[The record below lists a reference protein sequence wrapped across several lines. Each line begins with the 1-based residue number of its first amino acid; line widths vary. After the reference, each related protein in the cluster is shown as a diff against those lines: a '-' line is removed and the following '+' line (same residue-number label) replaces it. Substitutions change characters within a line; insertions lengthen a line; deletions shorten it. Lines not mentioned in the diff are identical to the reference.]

1 MSAFARD
8 DQGRLCAGGMP
19 LGDIAAS
26 HGSPLYVYSGDGIRD
41 DYRRFA
47 AAVAP
52 VDGSVHFALKA
63 NSALGV
69 IGLLARHGAG
79 ADIVSG
85 GEMARALAAGI
96 PAEKIV
102 FSGVGK
108 SAEEIGAALDAGIGQ
123 INAESPQEVEA
134 ISQIA
139 AARGVQAPVALRVN
153 VDVAPKT
160 HAKISTGQRST
171 KFGVSTSQN
180 EAAGLYRKMAA
191 DPHIRPAGLAVHIG
205 SQIME
210 LNPFERAYSALLS
223 FGTALR
229 DGGLEVP
236 VLDLGGGIGVDY
248 QDGMPTDFT
257 AYGEL
262 VSRLFA
268 DSGFRLGFEPGR
280 SIVANNGVLLT
291 RVIYV
296 KDGDNKRFAIVDGAM
311 NDLLRPTLYEAHHD
325 IRPVGPEGA
334 IEGPADIVGPVCET
348 GDYLGLDR
356 MMPSLAAGDCL
367 AVMSSGAYGAVMA
380 SSYNTRPPAGEV
392 MVLDGKSISCGVG
405 ATSPNFLPKKSSP
418 TSVRDRG
425 SEGAAGDRIG
435 AHRHRH
441 RRLEPFTKNNLG
453 EKFAGHR
460 RTDHAVVGLYDVAA
474 KRITACRQDRH
485 LERRR
490 VRIDCRPVHQLAAQP
505 QCVTG
510 IIGLQIDNLQLVCL
524 RLHRQP
530 RLVEHADQARHI
542 GRDRGPL
549 CHRTDGNTENHYED
563 DQRRQHSA
571 DGTPHF
577 TGIRFG
583 HQHRRFSLPD
593 MRADRTAHRLAAV
606 ANTFAVDAK
615 HGLAI
620 RAGEKHR
627 PCVVSW

>member
-1 MSAFARD
+1 MSAFTRD
-8 DQGRLCAGGMP
+8 DQGRLCSGGMP
-19 LGDIAAS
+19 LGDIAAG

-69 IGLLARHGAG
+69 IALLAKNGAG

-96 PAEKIV
+96 PAENIV

-123 INAESPQEVEA
+123 INAESTQEVEA

-139 AARGVQAPVALRVN
+139 AARGIRAPVALRVN

-180 EAAGLYRKMAA
+180 EAADLYRKMAA
-191 DPHIRPAGLAVHIG
+191 DAHIRPAGLAVHIG

-210 LNPFERAYSALLS
+210 LDPFERAYSALLS

-229 DGGLEVP
+229 EEGLEVP

-248 QDGMPTDFT
+248 QHGTPTDFT

-296 KDGDNKRFAIVDGAM
+296 KDGDNKRFVIVDAAM

-334 IEGPADIVGPVCET
+334 VEGPADIVGPVCET

-356 MMPSLAAGDCL
+356 MMPALVHGDCL
-367 AVMSSGAYGAVMA
+367 AVMSAGAYGAVMA

-392 MVLDGKSISCGVG
+392 MVLDGEVHI
-405 ATSPNFLPKKSSP
+405 L
-418 TSVRDRG
+418 
-425 SEGAAGDRIG
+425 
-435 AHRHRH
+435 
-441 RRLEPFTKNNLG
+441 
-453 EKFAGHR
+453 
-460 RTDHAVVGLYDVAA
+460 
-474 KRITACRQDRH
+474 
-485 LERRR
+485 RRR
-490 VRIDCRPVHQLAAQP
+490 RDIAELLAEEA
-505 QCVTG
+505 V
-510 IIGLQIDNLQLVCL
+510 
-524 RLHRQP
+524 
-530 RLVEHADQARHI
+530 
-542 GRDRGPL
+542 
-549 CHRTDGNTENHYED
+549 
-563 DQRRQHSA
+563 
-571 DGTPHF
+571 
-577 TGIRFG
+577 
-583 HQHRRFSLPD
+583 PD
-593 MRADRTAHRLAAV
+593 L
-606 ANTFAVDAK
+606 
-615 HGLAI
+615 G
-620 RAGEKHR
+620 
-627 PCVVSW
+627 

>member
-52 VDGSVHFALKA
+52 VDGAVHFALKA

-69 IGLLARHGAG
+69 IGLLARNGAS

-96 PAEKIV
+96 TAEKIV

-139 AARGVQAPVALRVN
+139 AARGMQAPVALRVN

-180 EAAGLYRKMAA
+180 EAADLYRKMAA

-205 SQIME
+205 SQILE
-210 LNPFERAYSALLS
+210 LDPFERAYSALLS

-229 DGGLEVP
+229 DEGLEVP

-248 QDGMPTDFT
+248 QDGTPTDFT

-296 KDGDNKRFAIVDGAM
+296 KDGDNKRFAIVDAAM

-325 IRPVGPEGA
+325 IRPVGPESA

-367 AVMSSGAYGAVMA
+367 AVMSAGAYGAVMA

-392 MVLDGKSISCGVG
+392 MVLDGDVHV
-405 ATSPNFLPKKSSP
+405 L
-418 TSVRDRG
+418 
-425 SEGAAGDRIG
+425 
-435 AHRHRH
+435 
-441 RRLEPFTKNNLG
+441 RR
-453 EKFAGHR
+453 R
-460 RTDHAVVGLYDVAA
+460 RDVAE
-474 KRITACRQDRH
+474 
-485 LERRR
+485 L
-490 VRIDCRPVHQLAAQP
+490 LAEE
-505 QCVTG
+505 
-510 IIGLQIDNLQLVCL
+510 IIPD
-524 RLHRQP
+524 
-530 RLVEHADQARHI
+530 
-542 GRDRGPL
+542 
-549 CHRTDGNTENHYED
+549 
-563 DQRRQHSA
+563 
-571 DGTPHF
+571 
-577 TGIRFG
+577 FG
-583 HQHRRFSLPD
+583 
-593 MRADRTAHRLAAV
+593 
-606 ANTFAVDAK
+606 
-615 HGLAI
+615 
-620 RAGEKHR
+620 
-627 PCVVSW
+627 

>member
-47 AAVAP
+47 AAVAS

-69 IGLLARHGAG
+69 IGLLAQHGAG
-79 ADIVSG
+79 ADIVSS

-210 LNPFERAYSALLS
+210 LDPFERAYSALLS

-229 DGGLEVP
+229 DEGLEVP

-248 QDGMPTDFT
+248 QDGTPTDFT

-268 DSGFRLGFEPGR
+268 GSGFRLGFEPGR

-296 KDGDNKRFAIVDGAM
+296 KDGDNKRFAIVDAAM
-311 NDLLRPTLYEAHHD
+311 NDLIRPTLYEAHHD

-367 AVMSSGAYGAVMA
+367 AVMSAGAYGAVMA

-392 MVLDGKSISCGVG
+392 MVLDGEVHI
-405 ATSPNFLPKKSSP
+405 L
-418 TSVRDRG
+418 
-425 SEGAAGDRIG
+425 
-435 AHRHRH
+435 
-441 RRLEPFTKNNLG
+441 RR
-453 EKFAGHR
+453 R
-460 RTDHAVVGLYDVAA
+460 RDVAE
-474 KRITACRQDRH
+474 
-485 LERRR
+485 L
-490 VRIDCRPVHQLAAQP
+490 LAEE
-505 QCVTG
+505 
-510 IIGLQIDNLQLVCL
+510 IIPD
-524 RLHRQP
+524 
-530 RLVEHADQARHI
+530 
-542 GRDRGPL
+542 
-549 CHRTDGNTENHYED
+549 
-563 DQRRQHSA
+563 
-571 DGTPHF
+571 
-577 TGIRFG
+577 FG
-583 HQHRRFSLPD
+583 
-593 MRADRTAHRLAAV
+593 
-606 ANTFAVDAK
+606 
-615 HGLAI
+615 
-620 RAGEKHR
+620 
-627 PCVVSW
+627 

>member
-180 EAAGLYRKMAA
+180 EAADLYRKMAA

-205 SQIME
+205 SQILE
-210 LNPFERAYSALLS
+210 LDPFERAYSALLS

-229 DGGLEVP
+229 DEGLEVP

-248 QDGMPTDFT
+248 QDGTPTDFT

-268 DSGFRLGFEPGR
+268 DSGFHLGFEPGR

-296 KDGDNKRFAIVDGAM
+296 KDGDNKRFAIVDAAM

-367 AVMSSGAYGAVMA
+367 AVMSAGAYGAVMA

-392 MVLDGKSISCGVG
+392 MVLDGEVHI
-405 ATSPNFLPKKSSP
+405 L
-418 TSVRDRG
+418 
-425 SEGAAGDRIG
+425 
-435 AHRHRH
+435 
-441 RRLEPFTKNNLG
+441 RR
-453 EKFAGHR
+453 R
-460 RTDHAVVGLYDVAA
+460 RDVAE
-474 KRITACRQDRH
+474 
-485 LERRR
+485 L
-490 VRIDCRPVHQLAAQP
+490 LAEE
-505 QCVTG
+505 
-510 IIGLQIDNLQLVCL
+510 IIPD
-524 RLHRQP
+524 
-530 RLVEHADQARHI
+530 
-542 GRDRGPL
+542 
-549 CHRTDGNTENHYED
+549 
-563 DQRRQHSA
+563 
-571 DGTPHF
+571 
-577 TGIRFG
+577 FG
-583 HQHRRFSLPD
+583 
-593 MRADRTAHRLAAV
+593 
-606 ANTFAVDAK
+606 
-615 HGLAI
+615 
-620 RAGEKHR
+620 
-627 PCVVSW
+627 

>member
-19 LGDIAAS
+19 LGDVAAS

-41 DYRRFA
+41 DYRRFS

-180 EAAGLYRKMAA
+180 EAADLYRKMAA

-205 SQIME
+205 SQILE
-210 LNPFERAYSALLS
+210 LDPFERAYSALLS

-229 DGGLEVP
+229 DEGLEVP

-248 QDGMPTDFT
+248 QDGTPTDFT

-268 DSGFRLGFEPGR
+268 DSGFQLGFEPGR

-296 KDGDNKRFAIVDGAM
+296 KDGDNKRFAIVDAAM

-367 AVMSSGAYGAVMA
+367 AVMSAGAYGAVMA

-392 MVLDGKSISCGVG
+392 MVLDGEVHI
-405 ATSPNFLPKKSSP
+405 L
-418 TSVRDRG
+418 
-425 SEGAAGDRIG
+425 
-435 AHRHRH
+435 
-441 RRLEPFTKNNLG
+441 RR
-453 EKFAGHR
+453 R
-460 RTDHAVVGLYDVAA
+460 RDVAE
-474 KRITACRQDRH
+474 
-485 LERRR
+485 L
-490 VRIDCRPVHQLAAQP
+490 LAEE
-505 QCVTG
+505 
-510 IIGLQIDNLQLVCL
+510 IIPD
-524 RLHRQP
+524 
-530 RLVEHADQARHI
+530 
-542 GRDRGPL
+542 
-549 CHRTDGNTENHYED
+549 
-563 DQRRQHSA
+563 
-571 DGTPHF
+571 
-577 TGIRFG
+577 FG
-583 HQHRRFSLPD
+583 
-593 MRADRTAHRLAAV
+593 
-606 ANTFAVDAK
+606 
-615 HGLAI
+615 
-620 RAGEKHR
+620 
-627 PCVVSW
+627 

>member
-180 EAAGLYRKMAA
+180 EAADLYRKMAA

-205 SQIME
+205 SQILE
-210 LNPFERAYSALLS
+210 LDPFERAYSALLS

-229 DGGLEVP
+229 DEGLEVP

-248 QDGMPTDFT
+248 QDGTPTDFT
-257 AYGEL
+257 TYGEL

-268 DSGFRLGFEPGR
+268 DSGFQLGFEPGR

-296 KDGDNKRFAIVDGAM
+296 KDGDNKRFAIVDAAM

-367 AVMSSGAYGAVMA
+367 AVMSAGAYGAVMA

-392 MVLDGKSISCGVG
+392 MVLDGEVHI
-405 ATSPNFLPKKSSP
+405 L
-418 TSVRDRG
+418 
-425 SEGAAGDRIG
+425 
-435 AHRHRH
+435 
-441 RRLEPFTKNNLG
+441 RR
-453 EKFAGHR
+453 R
-460 RTDHAVVGLYDVAA
+460 RDVAE
-474 KRITACRQDRH
+474 
-485 LERRR
+485 L
-490 VRIDCRPVHQLAAQP
+490 LAEE
-505 QCVTG
+505 
-510 IIGLQIDNLQLVCL
+510 IIPD
-524 RLHRQP
+524 
-530 RLVEHADQARHI
+530 
-542 GRDRGPL
+542 
-549 CHRTDGNTENHYED
+549 
-563 DQRRQHSA
+563 
-571 DGTPHF
+571 
-577 TGIRFG
+577 FG
-583 HQHRRFSLPD
+583 
-593 MRADRTAHRLAAV
+593 
-606 ANTFAVDAK
+606 
-615 HGLAI
+615 
-620 RAGEKHR
+620 
-627 PCVVSW
+627 

>member
-19 LGDIAAS
+19 LSDIAAS

-52 VDGSVHFALKA
+52 VDGAVHFALKA

-69 IGLLARHGAG
+69 IGLLARNGAG

-139 AARGVQAPVALRVN
+139 AARGMQAPVALRVN

-180 EAAGLYRKMAA
+180 EAADLYRKMAA
-191 DPHIRPAGLAVHIG
+191 DPNIRPAGLAVHIG

-210 LNPFERAYSALLS
+210 LDPFERAYTALLS

-229 DGGLEVP
+229 DEGLEVP

-248 QDGMPTDFT
+248 QDGTPTDFT

-296 KDGDNKRFAIVDGAM
+296 KDGDNKRFAIVDAAM

-325 IRPVGPEGA
+325 IQPVGPECA

-367 AVMSSGAYGAVMA
+367 AVMSAGAYGAVMA

-392 MVLDGKSISCGVG
+392 MVLDGNVHV
-405 ATSPNFLPKKSSP
+405 L
-418 TSVRDRG
+418 
-425 SEGAAGDRIG
+425 
-435 AHRHRH
+435 
-441 RRLEPFTKNNLG
+441 RR
-453 EKFAGHR
+453 R
-460 RTDHAVVGLYDVAA
+460 RDVAE
-474 KRITACRQDRH
+474 
-485 LERRR
+485 L
-490 VRIDCRPVHQLAAQP
+490 LAEE
-505 QCVTG
+505 
-510 IIGLQIDNLQLVCL
+510 IIPD
-524 RLHRQP
+524 
-530 RLVEHADQARHI
+530 
-542 GRDRGPL
+542 
-549 CHRTDGNTENHYED
+549 
-563 DQRRQHSA
+563 
-571 DGTPHF
+571 
-577 TGIRFG
+577 FG
-583 HQHRRFSLPD
+583 
-593 MRADRTAHRLAAV
+593 
-606 ANTFAVDAK
+606 
-615 HGLAI
+615 
-620 RAGEKHR
+620 
-627 PCVVSW
+627 

>member
-8 DQGRLCAGGMP
+8 DQGRLCARGMP
-19 LGDIAAS
+19 LGGIAAS

-180 EAAGLYRKMAA
+180 EAADLYRKMAA

-205 SQIME
+205 SQILE
-210 LNPFERAYSALLS
+210 LDPFERAYSALLS

-229 DGGLEVP
+229 DEGLEVP

-248 QDGMPTDFT
+248 QDGTPTDFT

-268 DSGFRLGFEPGR
+268 GSGFRLGFEPGR

-291 RVIYV
+291 RVIYL
-296 KDGDNKRFAIVDGAM
+296 KDGDNKRFAIVDAAM

-367 AVMSSGAYGAVMA
+367 AVMSAGAYGAVMA

-392 MVLDGKSISCGVG
+392 MVLDGEVHI
-405 ATSPNFLPKKSSP
+405 L
-418 TSVRDRG
+418 
-425 SEGAAGDRIG
+425 
-435 AHRHRH
+435 
-441 RRLEPFTKNNLG
+441 RR
-453 EKFAGHR
+453 R
-460 RTDHAVVGLYDVAA
+460 RDVAE
-474 KRITACRQDRH
+474 
-485 LERRR
+485 L
-490 VRIDCRPVHQLAAQP
+490 LAEE
-505 QCVTG
+505 
-510 IIGLQIDNLQLVCL
+510 IIPD
-524 RLHRQP
+524 
-530 RLVEHADQARHI
+530 
-542 GRDRGPL
+542 
-549 CHRTDGNTENHYED
+549 
-563 DQRRQHSA
+563 
-571 DGTPHF
+571 
-577 TGIRFG
+577 FG
-583 HQHRRFSLPD
+583 
-593 MRADRTAHRLAAV
+593 
-606 ANTFAVDAK
+606 
-615 HGLAI
+615 
-620 RAGEKHR
+620 
-627 PCVVSW
+627 

>member
-108 SAEEIGAALDAGIGQ
+108 SDEEIGAALDAGIGQ

-205 SQIME
+205 SQILE
-210 LNPFERAYSALLS
+210 LDPFERAYSALLS

-229 DGGLEVP
+229 DEGLEVP

-248 QDGMPTDFT
+248 QDGTPTDFT

-296 KDGDNKRFAIVDGAM
+296 KDGDNKRFAIVDAAM

-356 MMPSLAAGDCL
+356 MMPSLVAGDCL
-367 AVMSSGAYGAVMA
+367 AVMSAGAYGAVMA

-392 MVLDGKSISCGVG
+392 MVLDGEVHI
-405 ATSPNFLPKKSSP
+405 L
-418 TSVRDRG
+418 
-425 SEGAAGDRIG
+425 
-435 AHRHRH
+435 
-441 RRLEPFTKNNLG
+441 RR
-453 EKFAGHR
+453 R
-460 RTDHAVVGLYDVAA
+460 RDVAE
-474 KRITACRQDRH
+474 
-485 LERRR
+485 L
-490 VRIDCRPVHQLAAQP
+490 LAEE
-505 QCVTG
+505 
-510 IIGLQIDNLQLVCL
+510 IIPD
-524 RLHRQP
+524 
-530 RLVEHADQARHI
+530 
-542 GRDRGPL
+542 
-549 CHRTDGNTENHYED
+549 
-563 DQRRQHSA
+563 
-571 DGTPHF
+571 
-577 TGIRFG
+577 FG
-583 HQHRRFSLPD
+583 
-593 MRADRTAHRLAAV
+593 
-606 ANTFAVDAK
+606 
-615 HGLAI
+615 
-620 RAGEKHR
+620 
-627 PCVVSW
+627 

>member
-180 EAAGLYRKMAA
+180 EAADLYRKMAA

-205 SQIME
+205 SQILE
-210 LNPFERAYSALLS
+210 LDPFERAYSALLS

-229 DGGLEVP
+229 DEGLEVP

-248 QDGMPTDFT
+248 QDGTPTDFT

-268 DSGFRLGFEPGR
+268 DSGFQLGFEPGR

-296 KDGDNKRFAIVDGAM
+296 KDGDNKRFAIVDAAM

-367 AVMSSGAYGAVMA
+367 AVMSAGAYGAVMA

-392 MVLDGKSISCGVG
+392 MVLDDEVHI
-405 ATSPNFLPKKSSP
+405 L
-418 TSVRDRG
+418 
-425 SEGAAGDRIG
+425 
-435 AHRHRH
+435 
-441 RRLEPFTKNNLG
+441 RR
-453 EKFAGHR
+453 R
-460 RTDHAVVGLYDVAA
+460 RDVAE
-474 KRITACRQDRH
+474 
-485 LERRR
+485 L
-490 VRIDCRPVHQLAAQP
+490 LAEE
-505 QCVTG
+505 
-510 IIGLQIDNLQLVCL
+510 IIPD
-524 RLHRQP
+524 
-530 RLVEHADQARHI
+530 
-542 GRDRGPL
+542 
-549 CHRTDGNTENHYED
+549 
-563 DQRRQHSA
+563 
-571 DGTPHF
+571 
-577 TGIRFG
+577 FG
-583 HQHRRFSLPD
+583 
-593 MRADRTAHRLAAV
+593 
-606 ANTFAVDAK
+606 
-615 HGLAI
+615 
-620 RAGEKHR
+620 
-627 PCVVSW
+627 

>member
-69 IGLLARHGAG
+69 ISLLARHGAG

-180 EAAGLYRKMAA
+180 EAADLYRKMAA

-205 SQIME
+205 SQILE
-210 LNPFERAYSALLS
+210 LDPFERAYSALLS

-229 DGGLEVP
+229 DEGLEVP

-248 QDGMPTDFT
+248 QDGTPTDFT

-268 DSGFRLGFEPGR
+268 DSGFQLGFEPGR

-296 KDGDNKRFAIVDGAM
+296 KDGDNKRFAIVDAAM
-311 NDLLRPTLYEAHHD
+311 NDPLRPTLYEAHHD

-367 AVMSSGAYGAVMA
+367 AVMSAGAYGAVMA

-392 MVLDGKSISCGVG
+392 MVLDGEVHI
-405 ATSPNFLPKKSSP
+405 L
-418 TSVRDRG
+418 
-425 SEGAAGDRIG
+425 
-435 AHRHRH
+435 
-441 RRLEPFTKNNLG
+441 RR
-453 EKFAGHR
+453 R
-460 RTDHAVVGLYDVAA
+460 RDVAE
-474 KRITACRQDRH
+474 
-485 LERRR
+485 L
-490 VRIDCRPVHQLAAQP
+490 LAEE
-505 QCVTG
+505 
-510 IIGLQIDNLQLVCL
+510 IIPD
-524 RLHRQP
+524 
-530 RLVEHADQARHI
+530 
-542 GRDRGPL
+542 
-549 CHRTDGNTENHYED
+549 
-563 DQRRQHSA
+563 
-571 DGTPHF
+571 
-577 TGIRFG
+577 FG
-583 HQHRRFSLPD
+583 
-593 MRADRTAHRLAAV
+593 
-606 ANTFAVDAK
+606 
-615 HGLAI
+615 
-620 RAGEKHR
+620 
-627 PCVVSW
+627 

>member
-180 EAAGLYRKMAA
+180 EAADLYRKMAA

-205 SQIME
+205 SQILE
-210 LNPFERAYSALLS
+210 LDPFERAYSALLS

-229 DGGLEVP
+229 DEGLEVP

-248 QDGMPTDFT
+248 KDGTPTDFT

-296 KDGDNKRFAIVDGAM
+296 KDGDNKRFAIVDAAM

-367 AVMSSGAYGAVMA
+367 AVMSAGAYGAVMA

-392 MVLDGKSISCGVG
+392 MVLDGEVHI
-405 ATSPNFLPKKSSP
+405 L
-418 TSVRDRG
+418 
-425 SEGAAGDRIG
+425 
-435 AHRHRH
+435 
-441 RRLEPFTKNNLG
+441 RR
-453 EKFAGHR
+453 R
-460 RTDHAVVGLYDVAA
+460 RDVAE
-474 KRITACRQDRH
+474 
-485 LERRR
+485 L
-490 VRIDCRPVHQLAAQP
+490 LAEE
-505 QCVTG
+505 
-510 IIGLQIDNLQLVCL
+510 IIPD
-524 RLHRQP
+524 
-530 RLVEHADQARHI
+530 
-542 GRDRGPL
+542 
-549 CHRTDGNTENHYED
+549 
-563 DQRRQHSA
+563 
-571 DGTPHF
+571 
-577 TGIRFG
+577 FG
-583 HQHRRFSLPD
+583 
-593 MRADRTAHRLAAV
+593 
-606 ANTFAVDAK
+606 
-615 HGLAI
+615 
-620 RAGEKHR
+620 
-627 PCVVSW
+627 

>member
-1 MSAFARD
+1 
-8 DQGRLCAGGMP
+8 MP

-26 HGSPLYVYSGDGIRD
+26 HGSPLYGYSGDGIRD

-180 EAAGLYRKMAA
+180 EAADLYRKMAA

-205 SQIME
+205 SQILE
-210 LNPFERAYSALLS
+210 LDPFERAYSALLS

-229 DGGLEVP
+229 DEGLEVP

-248 QDGMPTDFT
+248 QDGTPTDFT

-268 DSGFRLGFEPGR
+268 DSGFQLGFEPGR

-296 KDGDNKRFAIVDGAM
+296 KDGDNKRFAIVDAAM

-367 AVMSSGAYGAVMA
+367 AVMSAGAYGAVMA

-392 MVLDGKSISCGVG
+392 MVLDGEVHI
-405 ATSPNFLPKKSSP
+405 L
-418 TSVRDRG
+418 
-425 SEGAAGDRIG
+425 
-435 AHRHRH
+435 
-441 RRLEPFTKNNLG
+441 RR
-453 EKFAGHR
+453 R
-460 RTDHAVVGLYDVAA
+460 RDVAE
-474 KRITACRQDRH
+474 
-485 LERRR
+485 L
-490 VRIDCRPVHQLAAQP
+490 LAEE
-505 QCVTG
+505 
-510 IIGLQIDNLQLVCL
+510 IIPD
-524 RLHRQP
+524 
-530 RLVEHADQARHI
+530 
-542 GRDRGPL
+542 
-549 CHRTDGNTENHYED
+549 
-563 DQRRQHSA
+563 
-571 DGTPHF
+571 
-577 TGIRFG
+577 FG
-583 HQHRRFSLPD
+583 
-593 MRADRTAHRLAAV
+593 
-606 ANTFAVDAK
+606 
-615 HGLAI
+615 
-620 RAGEKHR
+620 
-627 PCVVSW
+627 

>member
-1 MSAFARD
+1 MFAFARD

-205 SQIME
+205 SQILE
-210 LNPFERAYSALLS
+210 LDPFERAYSALLS

-229 DGGLEVP
+229 DEGLEVP

-248 QDGMPTDFT
+248 QDGTPTDFT

-268 DSGFRLGFEPGR
+268 DSGFQLGFEPGR

-296 KDGDNKRFAIVDGAM
+296 KDGDNKRFAIVDAAM

-367 AVMSSGAYGAVMA
+367 AVMSAGAYGAVMA

-392 MVLDGKSISCGVG
+392 MVLDGEVHI
-405 ATSPNFLPKKSSP
+405 L
-418 TSVRDRG
+418 
-425 SEGAAGDRIG
+425 
-435 AHRHRH
+435 
-441 RRLEPFTKNNLG
+441 RR
-453 EKFAGHR
+453 R
-460 RTDHAVVGLYDVAA
+460 RDVAE
-474 KRITACRQDRH
+474 
-485 LERRR
+485 L
-490 VRIDCRPVHQLAAQP
+490 LAEE
-505 QCVTG
+505 
-510 IIGLQIDNLQLVCL
+510 IIPD
-524 RLHRQP
+524 
-530 RLVEHADQARHI
+530 
-542 GRDRGPL
+542 
-549 CHRTDGNTENHYED
+549 
-563 DQRRQHSA
+563 
-571 DGTPHF
+571 
-577 TGIRFG
+577 FG
-583 HQHRRFSLPD
+583 
-593 MRADRTAHRLAAV
+593 
-606 ANTFAVDAK
+606 
-615 HGLAI
+615 
-620 RAGEKHR
+620 
-627 PCVVSW
+627 

>member
-180 EAAGLYRKMAA
+180 EAADLYRKMAA

-205 SQIME
+205 SQILE
-210 LNPFERAYSALLS
+210 LDPFERAYSALLS

-229 DGGLEVP
+229 DEGLEVP

-248 QDGMPTDFT
+248 HDGTPTDFT

-296 KDGDNKRFAIVDGAM
+296 KDGDNKRFAIVDAAM

-367 AVMSSGAYGAVMA
+367 AVMSAGAYGAVMA

-392 MVLDGKSISCGVG
+392 MVLDGEVNI
-405 ATSPNFLPKKSSP
+405 L
-418 TSVRDRG
+418 
-425 SEGAAGDRIG
+425 
-435 AHRHRH
+435 
-441 RRLEPFTKNNLG
+441 RR
-453 EKFAGHR
+453 R
-460 RTDHAVVGLYDVAA
+460 RDVAE
-474 KRITACRQDRH
+474 
-485 LERRR
+485 L
-490 VRIDCRPVHQLAAQP
+490 LAEE
-505 QCVTG
+505 
-510 IIGLQIDNLQLVCL
+510 IIPD
-524 RLHRQP
+524 
-530 RLVEHADQARHI
+530 
-542 GRDRGPL
+542 
-549 CHRTDGNTENHYED
+549 
-563 DQRRQHSA
+563 
-571 DGTPHF
+571 
-577 TGIRFG
+577 FG
-583 HQHRRFSLPD
+583 
-593 MRADRTAHRLAAV
+593 
-606 ANTFAVDAK
+606 
-615 HGLAI
+615 
-620 RAGEKHR
+620 
-627 PCVVSW
+627 

>member
-180 EAAGLYRKMAA
+180 EAADLYRKMAA

-205 SQIME
+205 SQILE
-210 LNPFERAYSALLS
+210 LDPFERAYSALLS

-229 DGGLEVP
+229 DEGLEVP

-248 QDGMPTDFT
+248 QDGTPTDFT

-262 VSRLFA
+262 VSRLFKG
-268 DSGFRLGFEPGR
+268 SGFRLGFEPGR

-296 KDGDNKRFAIVDGAM
+296 KDGDNKRFAIVDAAM

-356 MMPSLAAGDCL
+356 MMPSLASGDCL
-367 AVMSSGAYGAVMA
+367 AVMSAGAYGAVMA

-392 MVLDGKSISCGVG
+392 MVLDGEVHI
-405 ATSPNFLPKKSSP
+405 L
-418 TSVRDRG
+418 
-425 SEGAAGDRIG
+425 
-435 AHRHRH
+435 
-441 RRLEPFTKNNLG
+441 RR
-453 EKFAGHR
+453 R
-460 RTDHAVVGLYDVAA
+460 RDVAE
-474 KRITACRQDRH
+474 
-485 LERRR
+485 L
-490 VRIDCRPVHQLAAQP
+490 LAEE
-505 QCVTG
+505 
-510 IIGLQIDNLQLVCL
+510 IIPD
-524 RLHRQP
+524 
-530 RLVEHADQARHI
+530 
-542 GRDRGPL
+542 
-549 CHRTDGNTENHYED
+549 
-563 DQRRQHSA
+563 
-571 DGTPHF
+571 
-577 TGIRFG
+577 FG
-583 HQHRRFSLPD
+583 
-593 MRADRTAHRLAAV
+593 
-606 ANTFAVDAK
+606 
-615 HGLAI
+615 
-620 RAGEKHR
+620 
-627 PCVVSW
+627 

>member
-1 MSAFARD
+1 MSTFARD
-8 DQGRLCAGGMP
+8 DQGRLCASGMP

-108 SAEEIGAALDAGIGQ
+108 LAEEIGAALDARIGQ

-210 LNPFERAYSALLS
+210 LDPFERAYSALLS

-229 DGGLEVP
+229 DEGLEVP

-248 QDGMPTDFT
+248 QDDTPTDFT

-296 KDGDNKRFAIVDGAM
+296 KDGDNKRFAIVDAGM

-356 MMPSLAAGDCL
+356 MMPSLATSDCL
-367 AVMSSGAYGAVMA
+367 AVMSAGAYGAVMA

-392 MVLDGKSISCGVG
+392 MVLDGEVHILRRRRDV
-405 ATSPNFLPKKSSP
+405 AELLAEEIIPNF
-418 TSVRDRG
+418 G
-425 SEGAAGDRIG
+425 
-435 AHRHRH
+435 
-441 RRLEPFTKNNLG
+441 
-453 EKFAGHR
+453 
-460 RTDHAVVGLYDVAA
+460 
-474 KRITACRQDRH
+474 
-485 LERRR
+485 
-490 VRIDCRPVHQLAAQP
+490 
-505 QCVTG
+505 
-510 IIGLQIDNLQLVCL
+510 
-524 RLHRQP
+524 
-530 RLVEHADQARHI
+530 
-542 GRDRGPL
+542 
-549 CHRTDGNTENHYED
+549 
-563 DQRRQHSA
+563 
-571 DGTPHF
+571 
-577 TGIRFG
+577 
-583 HQHRRFSLPD
+583 
-593 MRADRTAHRLAAV
+593 
-606 ANTFAVDAK
+606 
-615 HGLAI
+615 
-620 RAGEKHR
+620 
-627 PCVVSW
+627 

>member
-19 LGDIAAS
+19 LGDIASS
-26 HGSPLYVYSGDGIRD
+26 HGSPLYVYFGDGIRD

-69 IGLLARHGAG
+69 IGLLAQHGAG

-180 EAAGLYRKMAA
+180 EAADLYRKMAA

-205 SQIME
+205 SQILE
-210 LNPFERAYSALLS
+210 LDPFERAYSALLS

-229 DGGLEVP
+229 DEGLEVP

-248 QDGMPTDFT
+248 QDGTPTDFT

-268 DSGFRLGFEPGR
+268 GSGFQLGFEPGR

-296 KDGDNKRFAIVDGAM
+296 KDGDNKRFAIVDAAM

-367 AVMSSGAYGAVMA
+367 AVMSAGAYGAVMA

-392 MVLDGKSISCGVG
+392 MVLDGEVHI
-405 ATSPNFLPKKSSP
+405 L
-418 TSVRDRG
+418 
-425 SEGAAGDRIG
+425 
-435 AHRHRH
+435 
-441 RRLEPFTKNNLG
+441 RR
-453 EKFAGHR
+453 R
-460 RTDHAVVGLYDVAA
+460 RDVAE
-474 KRITACRQDRH
+474 
-485 LERRR
+485 L
-490 VRIDCRPVHQLAAQP
+490 LAEE
-505 QCVTG
+505 
-510 IIGLQIDNLQLVCL
+510 IIPD
-524 RLHRQP
+524 
-530 RLVEHADQARHI
+530 
-542 GRDRGPL
+542 
-549 CHRTDGNTENHYED
+549 
-563 DQRRQHSA
+563 
-571 DGTPHF
+571 
-577 TGIRFG
+577 FG
-583 HQHRRFSLPD
+583 
-593 MRADRTAHRLAAV
+593 
-606 ANTFAVDAK
+606 
-615 HGLAI
+615 
-620 RAGEKHR
+620 
-627 PCVVSW
+627 

>member
-1 MSAFARD
+1 
-8 DQGRLCAGGMP
+8 MP
-19 LGDIAAS
+19 LGDIAAG

-69 IGLLARHGAG
+69 IALLAKNGAG

-139 AARGVQAPVALRVN
+139 AARGIRAPVALRVN

-180 EAAGLYRKMAA
+180 EAADLYRKMAA
-191 DPHIRPAGLAVHIG
+191 DAHIRPAGLAVHIG

-210 LNPFERAYSALLS
+210 LDPFERAYSALLS

-229 DGGLEVP
+229 EEGLEVP

-248 QDGMPTDFT
+248 QHGTPTDFT

-296 KDGDNKRFAIVDGAM
+296 KDGDNKRFVIVDAAM

-334 IEGPADIVGPVCET
+334 VEGPADIVGPVCET

-356 MMPSLAAGDCL
+356 MMPALVHGDCL
-367 AVMSSGAYGAVMA
+367 AVMSAGAYGAVMA

-392 MVLDGKSISCGVG
+392 MVLDGEVHI
-405 ATSPNFLPKKSSP
+405 L
-418 TSVRDRG
+418 
-425 SEGAAGDRIG
+425 
-435 AHRHRH
+435 
-441 RRLEPFTKNNLG
+441 
-453 EKFAGHR
+453 
-460 RTDHAVVGLYDVAA
+460 
-474 KRITACRQDRH
+474 
-485 LERRR
+485 RRR
-490 VRIDCRPVHQLAAQP
+490 RDIAELLAEEA
-505 QCVTG
+505 V
-510 IIGLQIDNLQLVCL
+510 
-524 RLHRQP
+524 
-530 RLVEHADQARHI
+530 
-542 GRDRGPL
+542 
-549 CHRTDGNTENHYED
+549 
-563 DQRRQHSA
+563 
-571 DGTPHF
+571 
-577 TGIRFG
+577 
-583 HQHRRFSLPD
+583 PD
-593 MRADRTAHRLAAV
+593 L
-606 ANTFAVDAK
+606 
-615 HGLAI
+615 G
-620 RAGEKHR
+620 
-627 PCVVSW
+627 

>member
-41 DYRRFA
+41 DYHRFA

-52 VDGSVHFALKA
+52 VDGSVYFALKA

-79 ADIVSG
+79 ADIVSS

-180 EAAGLYRKMAA
+180 EAADLYRKMAA

-205 SQIME
+205 SQILE
-210 LNPFERAYSALLS
+210 LDPFERAYSALLS

-229 DGGLEVP
+229 DEGLEVP

-248 QDGMPTDFT
+248 QDGTPTDFT

-268 DSGFRLGFEPGR
+268 DSGFRFGFEPGR

-296 KDGDNKRFAIVDGAM
+296 KDGDNKRFAIVDAAM

-367 AVMSSGAYGAVMA
+367 AVMSAGAYGAVMA

-392 MVLDGKSISCGVG
+392 MVLDGEVHI
-405 ATSPNFLPKKSSP
+405 L
-418 TSVRDRG
+418 
-425 SEGAAGDRIG
+425 
-435 AHRHRH
+435 
-441 RRLEPFTKNNLG
+441 RR
-453 EKFAGHR
+453 R
-460 RTDHAVVGLYDVAA
+460 RDVAELFA
-474 KRITACRQDRH
+474 
-485 LERRR
+485 EE
-490 VRIDCRPVHQLAAQP
+490 
-505 QCVTG
+505 
-510 IIGLQIDNLQLVCL
+510 IIPD
-524 RLHRQP
+524 
-530 RLVEHADQARHI
+530 
-542 GRDRGPL
+542 
-549 CHRTDGNTENHYED
+549 
-563 DQRRQHSA
+563 
-571 DGTPHF
+571 
-577 TGIRFG
+577 FG
-583 HQHRRFSLPD
+583 
-593 MRADRTAHRLAAV
+593 
-606 ANTFAVDAK
+606 
-615 HGLAI
+615 
-620 RAGEKHR
+620 
-627 PCVVSW
+627 

>member
-139 AARGVQAPVALRVN
+139 AARSVQAPVALRVN

-180 EAAGLYRKMAA
+180 EAADLYRKMAA

-205 SQIME
+205 SQILE
-210 LNPFERAYSALLS
+210 LDPFERAYSALLS

-229 DGGLEVP
+229 DEGLEVP

-248 QDGMPTDFT
+248 QDGTPTDFT

-296 KDGDNKRFAIVDGAM
+296 KDGDNKRFAIVDAAM

-367 AVMSSGAYGAVMA
+367 AVMSAGAYGAVMA

-392 MVLDGKSISCGVG
+392 MVLDGEVHI
-405 ATSPNFLPKKSSP
+405 L
-418 TSVRDRG
+418 
-425 SEGAAGDRIG
+425 
-435 AHRHRH
+435 
-441 RRLEPFTKNNLG
+441 RR
-453 EKFAGHR
+453 R
-460 RTDHAVVGLYDVAA
+460 RDVAE
-474 KRITACRQDRH
+474 
-485 LERRR
+485 L
-490 VRIDCRPVHQLAAQP
+490 LAEE
-505 QCVTG
+505 
-510 IIGLQIDNLQLVCL
+510 IIPD
-524 RLHRQP
+524 
-530 RLVEHADQARHI
+530 
-542 GRDRGPL
+542 
-549 CHRTDGNTENHYED
+549 
-563 DQRRQHSA
+563 
-571 DGTPHF
+571 
-577 TGIRFG
+577 FG
-583 HQHRRFSLPD
+583 
-593 MRADRTAHRLAAV
+593 
-606 ANTFAVDAK
+606 
-615 HGLAI
+615 
-620 RAGEKHR
+620 
-627 PCVVSW
+627 